1 MKAQGVSFKLDGAA
15 GRAGRSQRGRP
26 HPLEGPIDARPG
38 AAKRG
43 GEGARSGPSAAVRD
57 RMSPGRRKSPVHSRD
72 PVARASLIAG
82 ILLSSTAPAFAQSD
96 AETIAE
102 LRRQMNEMRQRLEQ
116 MEARMAGQQP
126 APPGV
131 VSAPLPGATA
141 SQDAARAEAAAREAQ
156 AAAAQAEAA
165 QRQVAATAPSVVQT
179 TVPGLLPP
187 EPMGLQDAVG
197 DALRSDLPGI
207 AFRVPNTDTQVRLY
221 GFAKVS
227 AWQDFNARNQTDAP
241 LPAQIPL
248 NGSAADQQGGDFGMT
263 ARFSRFG
270 VDTRT
275 LTRWGTLETRLEG
288 DFGGGAPTS
297 SNAVFRLRQAWAE
310 LGDERFRVLVGQA
323 NSLWNEGLYETL
335 IDATN
340 LNQSFIRQAQI
351 RATGTLTPGLTGQV
365 SLEAPDTQ
373 YTSIAGV
380 FTPGSSLDGG
390 ASPAFNAAPDL
401 LGRLTWRH
409 DGLEVGGRAML
420 RDLQL
425 RTNGTAASGGGDT
438 SALGWG
444 LAGQVRFPLRWVSA
458 GFGQDELLALAYVG
472 DGIGRY
478 QPGSTPG
485 LDATSNIGLPGV
497 RTVSLDPVPSW
508 GATLGY
514 RRFWTTTL
522 RSNFSYSYAKQDYED
537 YVLGFTPGSPS
548 ATSLN
553 DDIQQVFANLIWS
566 PFAQVRDGV
575 FGSGWLDI
583 GLEYLWTR
591 RTVFGG
597 AAQTLPTGQDVG
609 TANRI
614 LFSTIARF

>member
-1 MKAQGVSFKLDGAA
+1 MKQRAVSFWLDGA
-15 GRAGRSQRGRP
+15 GRRAGRVQQGGRCPPRASMDAMPSPGTRG
-26 HPLEGPIDARPG
+26 A
-38 AAKRG
+38 G
-43 GEGARSGPSAAVRD
+43 GTRSGPAAFPVQIGAGGRESAVQARH
-57 RMSPGRRKSPVHSRD
+57 R
-72 PVARASLIAG
+72 VASASLLAG
-82 ILLSSTAPAFAQSD
+82 LALGLAAPAFAQSD
-96 AETIAE
+96 ADTIAE
-102 LRRQMNEMRQRLEQ
+102 LRRQMNEMRKRIEQ
-116 MEARMAGQQP
+116 MEAQLAGQQA
-126 APPGV
+126 APPGAV
-131 VSAPLPGATA
+131 PVPGSTPPSEA
-141 SQDAARAEAAAREAQ
+141 AARAEAAAREAA

-165 QRQVAATAPSVVQT
+165 QRQVAAVAPSVLQT

-227 AWQDFNARNQTDAP
+227 AWKDFNGRNQTDAP

-270 VDTRT
+270 VDTRS

-288 DFGGGAPTS
+288 DFGGGSPTS
-297 SNAVFRLRQAWAE
+297 NNAVFRLRQAWAE
-310 LGDERFRVLVGQA
+310 LGDERFRVLIGQA

-351 RATGTLTPGLTGQV
+351 RATGTLAPGLTGQV

-373 YTSIAGV
+373 YTSVAGI
-380 FTPGSSLDGG
+380 FTPGSSLGNG
-390 ASPAFNAAPDL
+390 ASPAFNAVPDL
-401 LGRLTWRH
+401 LGRLTWRQN
-409 DGLEVGGRAML
+409 GLEFGGRAML
-420 RDLQL
+420 RDLSL
-425 RTNGTAASGGGDT
+425 KSSGTAEAGSGDT
-438 SALGWG
+438 SAVGWG
-444 LAGQVRFPLRWVSA
+444 VAGHVRFPMRWLSPSL
-458 GFGQDELLALAYVG
+458 GQDELLALAYG
-472 DGIGRY
+472 GSGIGRY
-478 QPGSTPG
+478 QPGNTPG

-497 RTVSLDPVPSW
+497 RTASLDPVPTW
-508 GATLGY
+508 GVTLGY
-514 RRFWTTTL
+514 RRFWTATL
-522 RSNFSYSYAKQDYED
+522 RSNFSYSYGKQDYED
-537 YVLGFTPGSPS
+537 YVLRFIPGSAS

-553 DDIQQVFANLIWS
+553 NDIQQVFANLIWS

-597 AAQTLPTGQDVG
+597 DAQTLPAGQDVG

>member
-1 MKAQGVSFKLDGAA
+1 MKAETVSFEVRGARRRGGMAQGDRACTSRTSMVDLRSSGTRGA
-15 GRAGRSQRGRP
+15 GGTRLGRVDRSL
-26 HPLEGPIDARPG
+26 HPG
-38 AAKRG
+38 A
-43 GEGARSGPSAAVRD
+43 GERTRH
-57 RMSPGRRKSPVHSRD
+57 R
-72 PVARASLIAG
+72 VARVP
-82 ILLSSTAPAFAQSD
+82 LLVALAFGFTVPAFAQSD

-102 LRRQMNEMRQRLEQ
+102 LRRQMDEMRKRLEQ
-116 MEARMAGQQP
+116 MEARIAGQQAAQPAVAP
-126 APPGV
+126 APV
-131 VSAPLPGATA
+131 AGATP

-165 QRQVAATAPSVVQT
+165 QRQVAAAAPSVLQT

-227 AWQDFNARNQTDAP
+227 AWKDFNGRNQTDAP

-270 VDTRT
+270 VDTRS
-275 LTRWGTLETRLEG
+275 LTRFGTLETRLEG
-288 DFGGGAPTS
+288 DFGGGSPTS
-297 SNAVFRLRQAWAE
+297 NNAVFRLRQAWAE
-310 LGDERFRVLVGQA
+310 LGDERFRVLIGQA

-351 RATGTLTPGLTGQV
+351 RATATLAPGLIGQV
-365 SLEAPDTQ
+365 TVEAPDTQ
-373 YTSIAGV
+373 YTSVAGV
-380 FTPGSSLDGG
+380 FTPGSSLGNG
-390 ASPAFNAAPDL
+390 ASPAFNAVPDL
-401 LGRLTWRH
+401 LGRLTWRQN
-409 DGLEVGGRAML
+409 GLEVGGRAML
-420 RDLQL
+420 RDLTL
-425 RTNGTAASGGGDT
+425 KSSGTAEAGSGNT
-438 SALGWG
+438 SAVAWG
-444 LAGQVRFPLRWVSA
+444 LGGHVRFPMRWVSP
-458 GFGQDELLALAYVG
+458 GFGTDELLFLAYG
-472 DGIGRY
+472 GEGIGRY
-478 QPGSTPG
+478 QPGNTPG

-497 RTVSLDPVPSW
+497 RTASLDPVPTW
-508 GATLGY
+508 GATVGY
-514 RRFWTTTL
+514 RRFWTPTL
-522 RSNFSYSYAKQDYED
+522 RSNFSYSYGKQDYQD
-537 YVLGFTPGSPS
+537 YVLRFIPGSAS

-553 DDIQQVFANLIWS
+553 NDIQQVFVNLIWS

-575 FGSGWLDI
+575 FGSGWLDVGI
-583 GLEYLWTR
+583 EYLWTR

-597 AAQTLPTGQDVG
+597 DAQTLPAGQDVG
-609 TANRI
+609 IANRI